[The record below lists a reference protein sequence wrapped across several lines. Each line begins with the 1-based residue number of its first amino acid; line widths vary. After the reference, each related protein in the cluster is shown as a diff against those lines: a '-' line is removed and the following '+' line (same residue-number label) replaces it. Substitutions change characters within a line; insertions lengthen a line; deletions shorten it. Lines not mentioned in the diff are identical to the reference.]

1 MNVRQIRSSVC
12 RTAGA
17 LLCGVL
23 FAGVPVLYGQDDATG
38 GHSGIGGFVRRF
50 SVGARA
56 SILALE
62 TVHGGGYTNETSS
75 ANLSS
80 IYTTTSKTPRLGG
93 GLTAEFAI
101 TRRLSLD
108 ADLLYHRFGYDAETT
123 NTETLTDL
131 STKTTSISEITYAK
145 YWDLPVLARV
155 YIGPR
160 ENVRFFVTGGVTL
173 RRVSSIITKTH
184 TTNPDFSQTVEWTP
198 RSALNR
204 TARGFTGGFG
214 VKAIDDFHIKLIPE
228 VRYTRWVVDTFG
240 SYPAHPRRD
249 EVSVLIGLMF

>member
-1 MNVRQIRSSVC
+1 MNSRQIRSSAC

-23 FAGVPVLYGQDDATG
+23 FAGVPVLYGQDDVTG

-62 TVHGGGYTNETSS
+62 TVHGGGYSNETPSIT
-75 ANLSS
+75 LSS
-80 IYTTTSKTPRLGG
+80 TYTTTSKTPRLGG

-101 TRRLSLD
+101 TRRLALD

-123 NTETLTDL
+123 NTETLTDGT
-131 STKTTSISEITYAK
+131 TKTTSISETTYAK
-145 YWDLPVLARV
+145 YWDLPVLARA

-160 ENVRFFVTGGVTL
+160 ENIRFFVTGGVTL
-173 RRVSSIITKTH
+173 RRLSSIRTKTR
-184 TTNPDFSQTVEWTP
+184 TINPDFSQTVEWTP

-204 TARGFTGGFG
+204 TVRGFTGGFG

-228 VRYTRWVVDTFG
+228 VRYTRWVIDSFG
-240 SYPAHPRRD
+240 PYPAHPRRD